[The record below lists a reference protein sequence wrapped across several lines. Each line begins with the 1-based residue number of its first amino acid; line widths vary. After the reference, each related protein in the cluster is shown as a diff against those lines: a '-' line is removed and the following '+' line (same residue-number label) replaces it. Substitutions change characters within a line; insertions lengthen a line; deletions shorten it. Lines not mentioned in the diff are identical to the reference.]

1 MSLLLFI
8 SLKVF
13 RRTHVFNLFSTKKA
27 CENFQYTNKGYL
39 KAMAFSKSL
48 IKVKMLFLLI
58 SNGKRQVLITKN
70 TIPYS
75 TYTINRSNRTTCY
88 SLLTIL

>member
-27 CENFQYTNKGYL
+27 YKNFQYTSKGCL
-39 KAMAFSKSL
+39 KAMEFSKSL
-48 IKVKMLFLLI
+48 IKVKMLFLAI
-58 SNGKRQVLITKN
+58 DFAFREYDNFMMA
-70 TIPYS
+70 
-75 TYTINRSNRTTCY
+75 INSK
-88 SLLTIL
+88 